1 MRVYLLFHTSLRESR
16 LGSSSRSRWEHELFK
31 RFDAT
36 MSGLSLSRYVTI
48 CTEPEQQVTLP
59 RKCLILF
66 NWLTPLTTIT
76 APQPLPYLSSS
87 KMAASIHGLKK
98 SPPPPPLLHTFLH
111 APPPVLLDL
120 LNSLSDDIA
129 TFSRLGLI
137 GKRIG
142 EKAAKLA
149 DWCWFSGTLV
159 GLVEVGVEQ
168 GLVKNL
174 IDESKRVLLFLSNV
188 LMSF

>member
-1 MRVYLLFHTSLRESR
+1 MGESV
-16 LGSSSRSRWEHELFK
+16 RS
-31 RFDAT
+31 A
-36 MSGLSLSRYVTI
+36 
-48 CTEPEQQVTLP
+48 
-59 RKCLILF
+59 
-66 NWLTPLTTIT
+66 
-76 APQPLPYLSSS
+76 
-87 KMAASIHGLKK
+87 KK
-98 SPPPPPLLHTFLH
+98 APPPPLLHTFLH

-129 TFSRLGLI
+129 TFSKLGLI

-174 IDESKRVLLFLSNV
+174 MEESKSRD
-188 LMSF
+188 